1 MAKRLSFTKNE
12 QDILPDFRQ
21 RINLAES
28 TEDVK
33 KFFVYTITELFNH
46 VFAGKID
53 VVYEDVELQFAEDP
67 HFTVSD
73 RLLSQE
79 DFSTIWDCSDLPNV
93 VARFAKTSINRCKR
107 LEKHPEKTDAKIR
120 M

>member
-1 MAKRLSFTKNE
+1 MAKRLSFSKNE
-12 QDILPDFRQ
+12 QDILPEFRQ

-33 KFFVYTITELFNH
+33 KFFVYTVTDLFNH
-46 VFAGKID
+46 VFTGKID
-53 VVYEDVELQFAEDP
+53 FLYEDVELQFSGDP
-67 HFTVSD
+67 YFSISD
-73 RLLSQE
+73 RLLSQN
-79 DFSTIWDCSDLPNV
+79 DFSAIWECSDLPNV
-93 VARFAKTSINRCKR
+93 VARFARTAIKRCKR

>member
-1 MAKRLSFTKNE
+1 MAKRLSFTKDE
-12 QDILPDFRQ
+12 QDVLPDFRQ

-33 KFFVYTITELFNH
+33 KFFVYTVTKLFDR

-53 VVYEDVELQFAEDP
+53 FVYEDVELQFTGDP
-67 HFTVSD
+67 YFSVSD
-73 RLLSQE
+73 RLLSLDE
-79 DFSTIWDCSDLPNV
+79 FAVVWDGSDLPNV
-93 VARFAKTSINRCKR
+93 VARFAKSAIKRCKH

>member
-1 MAKRLSFTKNE
+1 MAKRLSFSKNE
-12 QDILPDFRQ
+12 QDILPEFRQ

-33 KFFVYTITELFNH
+33 KFFVYTVTELFNH
-46 VFAGKID
+46 VFAGDID
-53 VVYEDVELQFAEDP
+53 FVYEDIELQFSEEP
-67 HFTVSD
+67 YFSVSD
-73 RLLSQE
+73 RLLSQNN
-79 DFSTIWDCSDLPNV
+79 FSSIWDCSDLPNV
-93 VARFAKTSINRCKR
+93 VARFARTAIKRCKR